1 MQTTLTAAPEVIN
14 FAPYKFELSI
24 NAKGKPIARFF
35 KLLSVGKNKGQF
47 KQLEGFYFENEE
59 RRQQYIDKKIATI
72 KEREE
77 DKQSI
82 KQRKEEAK
90 ADHNFKVG
98 DILYQSWGYEQTNID
113 FYQITAVL
121 NKSVRI
127 RKIGQ
132 EMVKSA
138 GFMSEYVKPSKDS
151 FIGEEST
158 HPIKVYLWNDKP
170 NYSVSNG
177 RHSLTMYTDGD
188 KGIYQ
193 SHYA

>member
-1 MQTTLTAAPEVIN
+1 MQTLTTAPEVIN
-14 FAPYKFELSI
+14 FEPYKFELST
-24 NAKGKPIARFF
+24 NVKGKPVARFF
-35 KLLSVGKNKGQF
+35 KLLSVGKNKGQY

-59 RRQQYIDKKIATI
+59 RRQQWIEKKIQTI
-72 KEREE
+72 KEREQ
-77 DKQSI
+77 DKETT
-82 KQRKEEAK
+82 KKRKNEAK
-90 ADHNFKVG
+90 ADHPFKAG

-132 EMVKSA
+132 EMVKSS
-138 GFMSEYVKPSKDS
+138 GFMSEYVKPSKDN

-158 HPIKVYLWNDKP
+158 HPIKVYLWDDKP
-170 NYSVSNG
+170 HYSVSNG